1 MQTKIKRNKVC
12 LYCFGGEN
20 VITCTA
26 FALIWFVEGKG
37 GWRPQLHSINMQFGI
52 SLKPTKDSVIR
63 IKRFQKEDIKIY
75 FLKKKGRG
83 KKKNAKII
91 QSWVFC
97 SPLMWVVVSEI
108 SSLHRSCRVHVKALV
123 LPGSSSSPE
132 ILMSTSFTCC
142 GVMCLTS
149 LLSLVWPWSCVLL
162 TQQGEKCTGR
172 VQRQT
177 MNLTPQEKKICHA
190 RETFSPSLAITWTI
204 EALHPKQTAVCES
217 LPGC

>member
-1 MQTKIKRNKVC
+1 M
-12 LYCFGGEN
+12 YSFCFD
-20 VITCTA
+20 
-26 FALIWFVEGKG
+26 LICRRQR
-37 GWRPQLHSINMQFGI
+37 GWRPQLHSINMQFGS

-75 FLKKKGRG
+75 FLRKKGRG
-83 KKKNAKII
+83 KVKNAKII

-149 LLSLVWPWSCVLL
+149 LLSLVWPWSCELL
-162 TQQGEKCTGR
+162 TQRGEKCTGR

-177 MNLTPQEKKICHA
+177 MNLTPQEKK
-190 RETFSPSLAITWTI
+190 SAII
-204 EALHPKQTAVCES
+204 GKLFLHPWQSHELLKPYIPNRQPCVS
-217 LPGC
+217 LCQAAKDAIQSLLLFVSVSN